1 MIYSIYIVDDEQ
13 TITDSVTM
21 ALEDDYRIKAFSDA
35 ETAIAQLEK
44 DPPDLILLDI
54 LMPGMDGYEV
64 CRRLS
69 ASPSTSTAAST
80 RASKVFWQSG
90 KRTITST

>member
-1 MIYSIYIVDDEQ
+1 MIYTIYIVDDEK
-13 TITDSVTM
+13 TITDGVTM

-54 LMPGMDGYEV
+54 GLPGMNGIDALRHIKDVY
-64 CRRLS
+64 
-69 ASPSTSTAAST
+69 P
-80 RASKVFWQSG
+80 
-90 KRTITST
+90 

>member
-1 MIYSIYIVDDEQ
+1 MISYSIYIVDDEQ

-35 ETAIAQLEK
+35 EKAIAQLEE

-54 LMPGMDGYEV
+54 GLPGMNG
-64 CRRLS
+64 LS
-69 ASPSTSTAAST
+69 L
-80 RASKVFWQSG
+80 
-90 KRTITST
+90 